1 MKDDEMT
8 PEIILSGMMDAI
20 GRFRKRDTEH
30 R

>member
-20 GRFRKRDTEH
+20 GRFRKRDTKQN
-30 R
+30 

>member
-20 GRFRKRDTEH
+20 GRSRKRDTKQS
-30 R
+30 